1 MGNEGGTRLRCLGF
15 LSVRRWAFFLSI
27 MTLDLRCWVEVSML
41 FVSCFL
47 SGLFL
52 TALGER
58 PNGSARLYEDM
69 MVAFCFLYFLYNPQ
83 CVFCVELVFRVAA
96 HTSI

>member
-1 MGNEGGTRLRCLGF
+1 MF
-15 LSVRRWAFFLSI
+15 
-27 MTLDLRCWVEVSML
+27 

-58 PNGSARLYEDM
+58 PNGFSRLYEDM
-69 MVAFCFLYFLYNPQ
+69 MMVFCFLYFLFNPQ
-83 CVFCVELVFRVAA
+83 RFCVEWCSELLQIQVDNSFWIRW
-96 HTSI
+96 TFLLLFY